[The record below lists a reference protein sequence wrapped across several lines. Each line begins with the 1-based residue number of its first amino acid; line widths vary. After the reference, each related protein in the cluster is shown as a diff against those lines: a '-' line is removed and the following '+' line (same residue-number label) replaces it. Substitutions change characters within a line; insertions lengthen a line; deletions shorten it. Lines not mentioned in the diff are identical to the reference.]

1 MEYKYTPMRPQRT
14 SMGQKFMRGVLA
26 LLLIGA
32 AVLYFANPLHAQEL
46 DLTLPETPFNYEQI
60 NQDSLLIQD
69 AINKRFRF
77 VKITNEPSRKTLMT
91 FYLLNAID
99 MTTSYHMTR
108 AHPTL
113 KEANFLL
120 PEKPSAAEFLI
131 HKSVTAPLAAANLEE
146 GQMII
151 VNWLLGAVILRNLYL
166 YETTCRTSA
175 NYHAVTGQNIS
186 PC

>member
-46 DLTLPETPFNYEQI
+46 DLTLPETPFNYKQME
-60 NQDSLLIQD
+60 QDSLLIQD

-77 VKITNEPSRKTLMT
+77 VKVTNEPSRKTLMT

-99 MTTSYHMTR
+99 MSTSYHMTKH
-108 AHPTL
+108 HPTL
-113 KEANFLL
+113 KESNFLL
-120 PEKPSAAEFLI
+120 PEKPSAAEFII
-131 HKSVTAPLAAANLEE
+131 HKSVTAPIAAANFDQN
-146 GQMII
+146 QM
-151 VNWLLGAVILRNLYL
+151 VLANWILAAVVVRNFYL
-166 YETTCRTSA
+166 YENTCKQSA
-175 NYHAVTGQNIS
+175 NYHHVTGQNIN